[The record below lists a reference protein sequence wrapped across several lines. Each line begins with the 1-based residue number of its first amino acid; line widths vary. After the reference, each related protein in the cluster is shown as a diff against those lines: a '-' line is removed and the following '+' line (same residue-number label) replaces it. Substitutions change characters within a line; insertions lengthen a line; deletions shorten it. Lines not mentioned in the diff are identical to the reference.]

1 MAADSNLAPLAVA
14 PIRPNRTGW
23 AIYIACGLLYGLYL
37 GLNQLIGMADDT
49 QIATWKPFVWELS
62 SVTVVFALIPLIVLF
77 ERRFPFNARPR
88 WRTLLVHLAAALVFS
103 MLHIAGMLVLRQLAY
118 TIAGEHYDVGD
129 LSLRFV
135 YELQKDLVTYLTV
148 LLVIFAGREFQ
159 IRRSGELRATELAA
173 ELSQARLSQLT
184 AQIEPH
190 FLFNA
195 LNAISNRMHEDVEAA
210 DRMIS
215 DLGNLMRA
223 AYDSSNQAL
232 VPLSR
237 ELEWLQGYASMMT
250 ERFRGQLSF
259 VLNVPPHLGVIEVPR
274 LLLQPLVENAL
285 RHGLASGRGTLSV
298 DVVPRDGRLHYT
310 IRDDG
315 VGINDGAVKF
325 GTGLSN
331 VARRLELLY
340 PGTHRFDIRGLQPR
354 GTEVSLSFPID
365 TAAPR

>member
-1 MAADSNLAPLAVA
+1 MAAPSDFRPFSSIF
-14 PIRPNRTGW
+14 IRGTRTGW
-23 AIYIACGLLYGLYL
+23 AIYVACGLLYGLYL
-37 GLNQLIGMADDT
+37 GINQIIGLAGER
-49 QIATWKPFVWELS
+49 QIEPWKPLVWELS
-62 SVTVVFALIPLIVLF
+62 SVTVVFGLIPLIVLF
-77 ERRFPFNARPR
+77 ERRFRFNDRPR
-88 WRTLLVHLAAALVFS
+88 WRTLLLHLAAALVFS
-103 MLHIAGMLVLRQLAY
+103 AVHITAMLLLRQAAY
-118 TIAGEHYDVGD
+118 ALAGEHYDHGD
-129 LSLRFV
+129 LGLRFI
-135 YELQKDLVTYLTV
+135 YELQKDLVTYLMV

-159 IRRSGELRATELAA
+159 FRRTGELRAAELAA

-223 AYDSSNQAL
+223 AYDSGNQAL

-237 ELEWLQGYASMMT
+237 ELQWLRGYASMMT
-250 ERFRGQLSF
+250 ERFRGQLRF
-259 VLNVPPHLGVIEVPR
+259 ELNVSPELGEIPVPR

-285 RHGLASGRGTLSV
+285 RHGLSSGRGTLEV
-298 DVVPRDGRLHYT
+298 TVVRRDGRLHYT
-310 IRDDG
+310 VRDDG
-315 VGINDGAVKF
+315 AGLKNGTVKF

-340 PGTHRFDIRGLQPR
+340 PGEHAFDIRGLDGR
-354 GTEVSLSFPID
+354 GTLVSLSFPLP
-365 TAAPR
+365 AGL

>member
-1 MAADSNLAPLAVA
+1 MAPISNL
-14 PIRPNRTGW
+14 RPFSASITRGHRTGW

-37 GLNQLIGMADDT
+37 GINQIIGLAGER
-49 QIATWKPFVWELS
+49 QIEPWKPLVWELS
-62 SVTVVFALIPLIVLF
+62 SVTLVFALIPLIVLF
-77 ERRFPFNARPR
+77 ERRFRFNARPI
-88 WRTLLVHLAAALVFS
+88 WRTLLLHLAAALVFS
-103 MLHIAGMLVLRQLAY
+103 ALHITGMLLLRGLAY
-118 TIAGEHYDVGD
+118 AIAGQHYDYGD
-129 LSLRFV
+129 LALRFI
-135 YELQKDLVTYLTV
+135 YELQKDLVTYLIV

-159 IRRSGELRATELAA
+159 IRRTGELRAAELAG

-223 AYDSSNQAL
+223 AYDSGNQAL

-237 ELEWLQGYASMMT
+237 ELEWLRGYASMMT
-250 ERFRGQLSF
+250 ERFRGQLYF
-259 VLNVPPHLGVIEVPR
+259 ELNVPPNLSDIQVPR

-285 RHGLASGRGTLSV
+285 RHGLSSGRGTLKV

-315 VGINDGAVKF
+315 SGIRDASVKF

-340 PGTHRFDIRGLQPR
+340 PGQHTLAIRGLEGG
-354 GTEVSLSFPID
+354 GTEVSLSFPLD
-365 TAAPR
+365 SPAGA

>member
-1 MAADSNLAPLAVA
+1 VAADSSPQPFAVTA
-14 PIRPNRTGW
+14 TRPNRTGW
-23 AIYIACGLLYGLYL
+23 AIYVACVLLYGVYL
-37 GLNQLIGMADDT
+37 GINQFIGMGGEKS
-49 QIATWKPFVWELS
+49 IAPWKPFVWEMS
-62 SVTVVFALIPLIVLF
+62 SVFVVVCLIPLIVLF
-77 ERRFPFNARPR
+77 ESRYRLNAKPR
-88 WRTLLVHLAAALVFS
+88 WRTIMLHLGAALVYS
-103 MLHIAGMLVLRQLAY
+103 SVHVTGMLLLRHWAY
-118 TIAGEHYDVGD
+118 SVAGEHYDSGD
-129 LSLRFV
+129 LTLRYI
-135 YELQKDLVTYLTV
+135 YELQKDLVTYLIV
-148 LLVIFAGREFQ
+148 LLIIFAGREFQ
-159 IRRSGELRATELAA
+159 VRRTGELRAAELAG

-215 DLGNLMRA
+215 DLGSLMRA
-223 AYDSSNQAL
+223 AYDSGNQAL

-237 ELEWLQGYASMMT
+237 ELEWLRGYASMMT

-259 VLNVPPHLGVIEVPR
+259 ELNVAPELSATQVPR

-285 RHGLASGRGTLSV
+285 RHGLAGGRGTLCV
-298 DVVPRDGRLHYT
+298 DVVQRDARLHYS

-315 VGINDGAVKF
+315 SGISDGTVRF

-340 PGTHRFDIRGLQPR
+340 PGTHTFEIRGVEPR
-354 GTEVSLSFPID
+354 GTQVSLSFPVS
-365 TAAPR
+365 

>member
-1 MAADSNLAPLAVA
+1 VATNQNPRFFPLTPSRSNR
-14 PIRPNRTGW
+14 IGW
-23 AIYIACGLLYGLYL
+23 AIYIAGVLLYGVYL
-37 GLNQLIGMADDT
+37 GLNQFIGISGERA
-49 QIATWKPFVWELS
+49 IAPWKPFVWEMS
-62 SVTVVFALIPLIVLF
+62 SVFVVVCLIPLIFLF
-77 ERRFPFNARPR
+77 ERRFPMTAKPR
-88 WRTLLVHLAAALVFS
+88 WRTILLHLGGALAYSLVHVT
-103 MLHIAGMLVLRQLAY
+103 GMLLLRHFAY
-118 TIAGEHYDVGD
+118 SVAGEHYDNGD
-129 LSLRFV
+129 LTLRYL
-135 YELQKDLVTYLTV
+135 YELQKDLVTYLFV

-159 IRRSGELRATELAA
+159 IRRTGELRASELAA

-215 DLGNLMRA
+215 DLGSLMRA

-237 ELEWLQGYASMMT
+237 ELDWLRGYASMMT
-250 ERFRGQLSF
+250 ERFRGHLSF
-259 VLNVPPHLGVIEVPR
+259 ELNVPPDLDTVQVPR

-285 RHGLASGRGTLSV
+285 RHGLPAGRGTLSV
-298 DVVPRDGRLHYT
+298 DVSQRDGHLHYS

-315 VGINDGAVKF
+315 AGVKEGAIVF

-331 VARRLELLY
+331 VARRLELLF
-340 PGTHRFDIRGLQPR
+340 PGTHTFGIRGIEPR
-354 GTEVSLSFPID
+354 GTEVSLSFPAGMQI
-365 TAAPR
+365 RQ

>member
-1 MAADSNLAPLAVA
+1 VAADSDLQPFAVTTT
-14 PIRPNRTGW
+14 RPNRTGW
-23 AIYIACGLLYGLYL
+23 AIYVACVLLYGVYL
-37 GLNQLIGMADDT
+37 GINQFIGMGGEKS
-49 QIATWKPFVWELS
+49 IAPWKPFVWEMS
-62 SVTVVFALIPLIVLF
+62 SVFVVVCLIPLIVLF
-77 ERRFPFNARPR
+77 ESRHRLNAKPR
-88 WRTLLVHLAAALVFS
+88 WRTILLHLGAALVYS
-103 MLHIAGMLVLRQLAY
+103 SVHVTGMLLLRHWAY
-118 TIAGEHYDVGD
+118 SVAGEHYDNGD
-129 LSLRFV
+129 LTLRYI
-135 YELQKDLVTYLTV
+135 YELQKDLVTYLIV
-148 LLVIFAGREFQ
+148 LLIIFAGREFQ
-159 IRRSGELRATELAA
+159 VRRTGELRAAELAG

-215 DLGNLMRA
+215 DLGSLMRA
-223 AYDSSNQAL
+223 AYDTGNQAL

-237 ELEWLQGYASMMT
+237 ELEWLRGYASMMT

-259 VLNVPPHLGVIEVPR
+259 ELNVAPELSATLVPR

-285 RHGLASGRGTLSV
+285 RHGLASGRGTLCV
-298 DVVPRDGRLHYT
+298 DVVQRDARLHYS

-315 VGINDGAVKF
+315 SGISDGTVKF

-340 PGTHRFDIRGLQPR
+340 PGTHTFEIRGIEPR
-354 GTEVSLSFPID
+354 GTQVSLSFPVS
-365 TAAPR
+365 

>member
-1 MAADSNLAPLAVA
+1 MAADTSFQPFAAT
-14 PIRPNRTGW
+14 PIRSSRTVW
-23 AIYIACGLLYGLYL
+23 AIYIACGLLFGVYL
-37 GLNQLIGMADDT
+37 GINQIIGMAGEKGM
-49 QIATWKPFVWELS
+49 ATWKPLVWELS
-62 SVTVVFALIPLIVLF
+62 SAPVVFALIPLIVLF
-77 ERRFPFNARPR
+77 ERRFRLNARPR
-88 WRTLLVHLAAALVFS
+88 WRTFLVHFGAALVFS
-103 MLHIAGMLVLRQLAY
+103 AVHITGMLLLRQLAY
-118 TIAGEHYDVGD
+118 SIAGEHYEYGD
-129 LSLRFV
+129 LALRFI
-135 YELQKDLVTYLTV
+135 YELQKDLVTYLV
-148 LLVIFAGREFQ
+148 ILLVIFAGREFQ
-159 IRRSGELRATELAA
+159 IRRTGELRAAELAG

-215 DLGNLMRA
+215 DLGSLMRA
-223 AYDSSNQAL
+223 AYDSCNQAL

-237 ELEWLQGYASMMT
+237 ELEWLRGYASMMT

-259 VLNVPPHLGVIEVPR
+259 ELTVPGDMGAQQVPR

-285 RHGLASGRGTLSV
+285 RHGLSNGHGTLSV
-298 DVVPRDGRLHYT
+298 DVAQRDGRLHYT

-315 VGINDGAVKF
+315 AGIKDGTAKF

-340 PGTHRFDIRGLQPR
+340 PGTHTLEISGLEPR
-354 GTEVSLSFPID
+354 GTQVSLSFPSGL
-365 TAAPR
+365 PYGS

>member
-1 MAADSNLAPLAVA
+1 VSTDSNFPAFPASSA
-14 PIRPNRTGW
+14 RSNRRAW
-23 AIYIACGLLYGLYL
+23 AIYVAGVLLYGAYL
-37 GLNQLIGMADDT
+37 GINQFIGLAGNT
-49 QIATWKPFVWELS
+49 TIAPWKPFIWEMS
-62 SVTVVFALIPLIVLF
+62 SVLVVVWLIPLIIFF
-77 ERRFPFNARPR
+77 ERRFRLDARPR
-88 WRTLLVHLAAALVFS
+88 WRTVLLHLGAALAYSGLHITGMLLLRHLAYS
-103 MLHIAGMLVLRQLAY
+103 
-118 TIAGEHYDVGD
+118 IAGEHYDNGD
-129 LSLRFV
+129 LTLRFI

-159 IRRSGELRATELAA
+159 IRRTGELRAAELAG

-215 DLGNLMRA
+215 DLGSLMRA

-237 ELEWLQGYASMMT
+237 ELEWLRGYASMMT

-259 VLNVPPHLGVIEVPR
+259 ELNVPQDLGALQVPR

-285 RHGLASGRGTLSV
+285 RHGLSSGHGTLRV
-298 DVVPRDGRLHYT
+298 DVTLQDQRLHYQ
-310 IRDDG
+310 ICDDG
-315 VGINDGAVKF
+315 VGIKDTTVTF

-340 PGTHRFDIRGLQPR
+340 PGSHVFRIRGLQPR
-354 GTEVSLSFPID
+354 GTEVSLSFP
-365 TAAPR
+365 AGA

>member
-1 MAADSNLAPLAVA
+1 VAANPQFQPFAITPTRS
-14 PIRPNRTGW
+14 NRTGW
-23 AIYIACGLLYGLYL
+23 VIYIACGLLYGVYL
-37 GLNQLIGMADDT
+37 GINQIIGMAGEKT
-49 QIATWKPFVWELS
+49 MPAWKPLVWELS
-62 SVTVVFALIPLIVLF
+62 SVPVVLALVPLIVLF
-77 ERRFPFNARPR
+77 ERRFRLDARPR
-88 WRTLLVHLAAALVFS
+88 WRTLLLHLGAAWVFS
-103 MLHIAGMLVLRQLAY
+103 VVHIAGMLLLRQLAY
-118 TIAGEHYDVGD
+118 AIAGEHYYLGD
-129 LSLRFV
+129 LTLRFI
-135 YELQKDLVTYLTV
+135 YELQKDLVTYLIV
-148 LLVIFAGREFQ
+148 LLIIFAGREFQ
-159 IRRSGELRATELAA
+159 VRRTGDLRAAELAA

-215 DLGNLMRA
+215 DLGSLMRA

-237 ELEWLQGYASMMT
+237 ELEWLRGYASMMT
-250 ERFRGQLSF
+250 ERFRGQLVFELS
-259 VLNVPPHLGVIEVPR
+259 VPPHLGALSVPR

-285 RHGLASGRGTLSV
+285 RHGLSSGRGTV
-298 DVVPRDGRLHYT
+298 RVEVAQREARLHYS

-315 VGINDGAVKF
+315 AGLKDGEAKY

-340 PGTHRFDIRGLQPR
+340 PGTHTFEIRGIDPH
-354 GTEVSLSFPID
+354 GTLVALSFPLD
-365 TAAPR
+365 SPVGP

>member
-1 MAADSNLAPLAVA
+1 MAADSNRVSLAVA

-23 AIYIACGLLYGLYL
+23 AIYIACGLLYGVYL
-37 GLNQLIGMADDT
+37 GINQIIGMAGE
-49 QIATWKPFVWELS
+49 QEMATWKPLVWELS
-62 SVTVVFALIPLIVLF
+62 SVTVVFCLVPLIVLF
-77 ERRFPFNARPR
+77 ERRFRLTARPR
-88 WRTLLVHLAAALVFS
+88 WRTFLLHLAAALVFS
-103 MLHIAGMLVLRQLAY
+103 IVHIAGMLVLRQMAY
-118 TIAGEHYDVGD
+118 AIAGEHYDVGD
-129 LSLRFV
+129 LTLRFF
-135 YELQKDLVTYLTV
+135 YELQKDLVTYLII

-159 IRRSGELRATELAA
+159 VRRTGELRAAELAG

-223 AYDSSNQAL
+223 AYDSGNQAL

-237 ELEWLQGYASMMT
+237 ELEWLRGYASMMT
-250 ERFRGQLSF
+250 ERFRGQLSV
-259 VLNVPPHLGVIEVPR
+259 VLNVPPQLGAIQVPR

-285 RHGLASGRGTLSV
+285 RHGLTSGHGTLSV
-298 DVVPRDGRLHYT
+298 DVVPRDGHLYYT
-310 IRDDG
+310 IRDYG
-315 VGINDGAVKF
+315 VGVKDGAVNF

-340 PGTHRFDIRGLQPR
+340 PGTHRFEIRGLEPR

-365 TAAPR
+365 SAAPA